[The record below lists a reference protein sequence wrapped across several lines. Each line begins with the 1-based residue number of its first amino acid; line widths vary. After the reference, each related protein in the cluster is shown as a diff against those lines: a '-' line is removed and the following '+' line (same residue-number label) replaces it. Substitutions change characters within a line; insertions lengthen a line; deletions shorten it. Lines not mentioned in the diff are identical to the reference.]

1 MLLSQD
7 MDKSL
12 IRTHIA
18 FEYSRLLFNA
28 AEGYHDPKAV
38 LFTAASKYVN
48 LYYTG
53 DYYYSDSGRTEHLE
67 GDTWASTR

>member
-1 MLLSQD
+1 MEHRFPEKFSPIGLDHAKAKSWVLLSQD

-28 AEGYHDPKAV
+28 AEGYHDP
-38 LFTAASKYVN
+38 
-48 LYYTG
+48 
-53 DYYYSDSGRTEHLE
+53 
-67 GDTWASTR
+67 